1 MRVRF
6 FFIRLHKS
14 CFFAFFAFVKP
25 NQKLKKNAYRNI
37 LLQKPI
43 IENDMEKYAML
54 TDDQLVGLYKEGDNK
69 AFDVLLER
77 NQDRIFQYIY
87 IMSNGD
93 ENAANDAFQ
102 DTFVRAIVAIREGRY
117 QANGQFCAWLMRIAR
132 NIVLD
137 AVRSRR
143 THRTIR
149 QEITNE
155 DGSMVGDILNDA
167 SLSEPDA
174 EMQIVFSQSL
184 DDVRMMIDLLPEAQR
199 EVVVM
204 RFYQELSFKE
214 IAELTNV
221 SINTALGRM
230 RYAMINLKRM
240 AQRRNLYLVG

>member
-1 MRVRF
+1 
-6 FFIRLHKS
+6 
-14 CFFAFFAFVKP
+14 
-25 NQKLKKNAYRNI
+25 
-37 LLQKPI
+37 
-43 IENDMEKYAML
+43 MEKYAML
-54 TDDQLVGLYKEGDNK
+54 TDDQLVGLYQEGDNK
-69 AFDVLLER
+69 AFDILLER
-77 NQDRIFQYIY
+77 NQERIFQYIF
-87 IMSNGD
+87 IMCNSD

-117 QANGQFCAWLMRIAR
+117 HANGQFNAWLMRIAR

-137 AVRSRR
+137 NVRSNK

-155 DGSMVGDILNDA
+155 SGELVGDILNNA

-184 DDVRMMIDLLPEAQR
+184 DDIRMMIDLLPDTQR
-199 EVVVM
+199 EVVVL
-204 RFYQELSFKE
+204 RYYQELSFKE

-240 AQRRNLYLVG
+240 AKHRNLYLVG

>member
-1 MRVRF
+1 
-6 FFIRLHKS
+6 
-14 CFFAFFAFVKP
+14 
-25 NQKLKKNAYRNI
+25 
-37 LLQKPI
+37 
-43 IENDMEKYAML
+43 ML
-54 TDDQLVGLYKEGDNK
+54 TDDQLVSLYQEGDNK

-77 NQDRIFQYIY
+77 NQERIFQYIY

-117 QANGQFCAWLMRIAR
+117 QANGQFGAWLMRIAR

-137 AVRSRR
+137 AVRSRK

-167 SLSEPDA
+167 SLSEPDV

-240 AQRRNLYLVG
+240 AHRRNLYLVG